1 MLIWAIFSILIQELF
16 QEAFHER
23 FEARYSFELI
33 EKIAAFVADKKFR
46 DYNELAEE
54 VFKNRAMVIFE
65 NWIATLI

>member
-16 QEAFHER
+16 QEAFHET

-46 DYNELAEE
+46 DYNELAEK